1 MSVVG
6 ALGLLEK
13 LRGTAV
19 KFPGERRCFATVDPR
34 AKGIRVS
41 NYFHECYGRMP
52 SPSTNSR

>member
-13 LRGTAV
+13 LLGTAV

-34 AKGIRVS
+34 AEGIRVF
-41 NYFHECYGRMP
+41 NLF
-52 SPSTNSR
+52 SRTLRVYAFAFNQ

>member
-6 ALGLLEK
+6 VLGLLEK
-13 LRGTAV
+13 LRSTAV

-41 NYFHECYGRMP
+41 NYSHERVRAYAFAF
-52 SPSTNSR
+52 NQ